1 MVEIDFRD
9 LAPTMSWPSDLSR
22 DEGFWKSWDST
33 DIYWQRWNAAEP
45 RGVIALMHGYGEHST
60 RYHHVAAALNRAG
73 FTVWAID
80 LRGHG
85 KSAGIRGHAMDYDDF
100 VRDYDMLLSHVK
112 KATDLPLFCLGHSNG
127 GLIVLRHSLL
137 YSDARIKGYVV
148 TSPFCGFKVVVPKA
162 KATLGNVMSNIWPS
176 LSIPTGLDAAVLS
189 HRPEVV
195 ETYKHDPLVLSK
207 ATARWFTETKRAQA
221 DLKARAR
228 TIQKPFLFL
237 VAGSDELA
245 DPRVAEEVFHQIGS
259 TDREFEVFPELF
271 HEILN
276 EDSWPDHVR
285 HIVGWMEKR
294 MS

>member
-1 MVEIDFRD
+1 MVDIDFRD
-9 LAPTMSWPSDLSR
+9 LAPTMSWPSQSPR
-22 DEGFWKSWDST
+22 EEGFWKSWDST
-33 DIYWQRWNAAEP
+33 DIYWQRWEAAEP
-45 RGVIALMHGYGEHST
+45 RAVVALMHGYGEHST

-85 KSAGIRGHAMDYDDF
+85 KSAGIRGHANDYDDF
-100 VRDYDMLLSHVK
+100 VRDYDTLLSHIK
-112 KATDLPLFCLGHSNG
+112 KATGLPLFCLGHSNG
-127 GLIVLRHSLL
+127 GLIVLRHALL
-137 YSDARIKGYVV
+137 YSDDRIKGYVV

-245 DPRVAEEVFHQIGS
+245 DPRIAEEVFHQIGS

-294 MS
+294 ML